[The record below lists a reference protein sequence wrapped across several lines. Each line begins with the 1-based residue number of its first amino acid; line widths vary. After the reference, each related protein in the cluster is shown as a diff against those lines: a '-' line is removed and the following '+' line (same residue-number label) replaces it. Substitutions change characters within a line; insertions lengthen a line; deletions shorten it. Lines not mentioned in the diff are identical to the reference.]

1 LCDSFFEIRALKQLA
16 ASCRAWITNEKGM
29 DDMKMKASWML
40 AGALATGVLLSGCVV
55 EPARPPQPAP
65 VAEVAP
71 PPPAQGYRWVKGH
84 YRWEGNHWEWVPGHW
99 RPV

>member
-1 LCDSFFEIRALKQLA
+1 
-16 ASCRAWITNEKGM
+16 
-29 DDMKMKASWML
+29 MKAKASLML
-40 AGALATGVLLSGCVV
+40 MSALTAGVLLSGCVV

-65 VAEVAP
+65 EAEVMP

-84 YRWEGNHWEWVPGHW
+84 YRWEGNHWQWVPGHW

>member
-1 LCDSFFEIRALKQLA
+1 MIGYLHYLTRSSDGFFVLNANKQTNGEVRRYENQSVTDVDQRA
-16 ASCRAWITNEKGM
+16 RRRRV
-29 DDMKMKASWML
+29 
-40 AGALATGVLLSGCVV
+40 ATGCVV
-55 EPARPPQPAP
+55 EPARPPEPAP

-84 YRWEGNHWEWVPGHW
+84 YRWEGNHWQWIPGHW